1 MLINNV
7 RKGICTAF
15 HVMLGMSIRCY
26 LIDSHEIPTQRRMS
40 ILSHRVLGGVGGGG
54 GKNPFMYEIFQ
65 EIRNQSLNIM
75 TYGKR
80 ECRNPFMHE
89 IF

>member
-1 MLINNV
+1 M

-15 HVMLGMSIRCY
+15 HGMLGMPIRFY

-40 ILSHRVLGGVGGGG
+40 ILSHRVLGGGV
-54 GKNPFMYEIFQ
+54 KNPFMYEIFQ
-65 EIRNQSLNIM
+65 KITNQSLNIM
-75 TYGKR
+75 TYGKG

>member
-1 MLINNV
+1 
-7 RKGICTAF
+7 
-15 HVMLGMSIRCY
+15 MLGMPIRCY

-40 ILSHRVLGGVGGGG
+40 ILSHRVLGVGGEGGG

-65 EIRNQSLNIM
+65 EITNQSLNIM
-75 TYGKR
+75 TYWKG

>member
-1 MLINNV
+1 M

-15 HVMLGMSIRCY
+15 HVMLGMPIVVIW
-26 LIDSHEIPTQRRMS
+26 LIPTKFPHKEECQS
-40 ILSHRVLGGVGGGG
+40 IHVGCWGGG

-65 EIRNQSLNIM
+65 EITNQSLNIM
-75 TYGKR
+75 TYGKG
-80 ECRNPFMHE
+80 ECRNPFMHD

>member
-15 HVMLGMSIRCY
+15 HVMLGMPIRCY

-40 ILSHRVLGGVGGGG
+40 ILSHRVLGGG

-65 EIRNQSLNIM
+65 EITNQSLNIM
-75 TYGKR
+75 TYGKG

>member
-1 MLINNV
+1 MP
-7 RKGICTAF
+7 
-15 HVMLGMSIRCY
+15 IRYY

-40 ILSHRVLGGVGGGG
+40 ILSHRVLGGVGGG
-54 GKNPFMYEIFQ
+54 KNPFMYEIFQ
-65 EIRNQSLNIM
+65 EITNQSLNIM